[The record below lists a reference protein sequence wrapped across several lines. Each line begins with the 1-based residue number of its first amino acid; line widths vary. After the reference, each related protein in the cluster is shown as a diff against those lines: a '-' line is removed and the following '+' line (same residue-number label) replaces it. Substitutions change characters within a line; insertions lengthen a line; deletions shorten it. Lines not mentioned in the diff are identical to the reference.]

1 MWLSGLV
8 GTQEVPGESEALS
21 GGSTQGRNAP
31 LPAPTGR
38 PQGSPAPPSSHRELA
53 CFLLAHP
60 FTQHQR
66 RGRTLCVLLTFR
78 NGAVVQECFH
88 QKEILP
94 FVTTG
99 ATVGGHGS
107 KPGAEGHM
115 LGDAGRP
122 DPGEWRARG
131 RGGRGCDQPQ
141 GAGPSPLAP
150 LPSQPARRAGFV
162 WSTLL
167 K

>member
-1 MWLSGLV
+1 MGRR
-8 GTQEVPGESEALS
+8 EVPGESEALS

-78 NGAVVQECFH
+78 NGAVVQEFFH

-99 ATVGGHGS
+99 ANVEDTEVSQVQKDTCLVLQVSQTPGSGG
-107 KPGAEGHM
+107 PV
-115 LGDAGRP
+115 AGGRWP
-122 DPGEWRARG
+122 WRAR
-131 RGGRGCDQPQ
+131 
-141 GAGPSPLAP
+141 L
-150 LPSQPARRAGFV
+150 QPAPGRRALAVSPAAF
-162 WSTLL
+162 TAC
-167 K
+167 